1 MCLLPLEFLTE
12 SWRGLKLGVSHPQG
26 WLGSG
31 KIASLE
37 GRPLKEKQ
45 SASEYKSPETFVL
58 RKLPFVVLHE
68 RIYTFFSKL
77 TFMKGYILLTF

>member
-45 SASEYKSPETFVL
+45 SASKLFQKGWFSLPPAKSKGKFFTV
-58 RKLPFVVLHE
+58 
-68 RIYTFFSKL
+68 RIC
-77 TFMKGYILLTF
+77 